1 MVNREQKFELLII
14 TSVNSRP
21 NCITS
26 FMIFK
31 WSDIDRLRK
40 LPI

>member
-1 MVNREQKFELLII
+1 MINGEQKFELLIV

-21 NCITS
+21 NRY

-31 WSDIDRLRK
+31 WWDINRLRK